1 LISDLES
8 NCSTPPLEDCPAT
21 AIVGFAADAF
31 RPLVPATLTF
41 NIDNKVDEDLIVRT
55 NPHMINTIL
64 QKLLSNAVKF
74 TSQGGIT
81 LCLNSSDDHL
91 CISVVDTGP
100 GIPAD
105 KRDFVFERFSK
116 LDSFVPGTGLGLSIA
131 RMIAERI
138 HGTLTLD
145 TSYVRGA
152 KFDLIIPIH
161 FDV

>member
-1 LISDLES
+1 
-8 NCSTPPLEDCPAT
+8 
-21 AIVGFAADAF
+21 
-31 RPLVPATLTF
+31 
-41 NIDNKVDEDLIVRT
+41 
-55 NPHMINTIL
+55 M
-64 QKLLSNAVKF
+64 
-74 TSQGGIT
+74 
-81 LCLNSSDDHL
+81 
-91 CISVVDTGP
+91 
-100 GIPAD
+100 
-105 KRDFVFERFSK
+105 FERFSK